1 METFN
6 ERNLYFLILKKKDA
20 VLKKKKGLT
29 SDISMRS
36 LAMIFYNEII
46 TGIFVEY
53 TDMKIKSF
61 LKLIYFLIEG

>member
-1 METFN
+1 
-6 ERNLYFLILKKKDA
+6 
-20 VLKKKKGLT
+20 
-29 SDISMRS
+29 
-36 LAMIFYNEII
+36 MIFYNEII